1 MVESNDDPKASSSAR
16 MTNSVP
22 TNSNSKLGSTPTS
35 DAKKVATEV
44 EKSDRNIETND
55 VASALVHKRHTEGA
69 NVNYLDNRTDSTEVP
84 RKKAKAVVENGQ
96 ELLASLSRQLQEAE
110 NTRGENIAPG
120 DVELQANI
128 KRIKA
133 IMNAIGT
140 NYPTT
145 DTDSDAEPYYT
156 PEAVDGGE
164 VPNVATDRNGWVTVG
179 RFDSREKASKEAKK
193 YFKKDT
199 TYIKG
204 SSRKKTGRMYCVY
217 GCQEHGIQ
225 SCTTRVRIR
234 FNKQTNWEYEV
245 AAQNPK
251 ACLSTDT
258 NQKVTLYPNDAVKDA
273 NMNAAIGVDNKQ
285 FSKCGR
291 HYGVPE
297 AVKEKIME
305 TIQNSTIKVG
315 TDEMMNVLVEAGLST
330 GVTRKQIKVR
340 AL

>member
-1 MVESNDDPKASSSAR
+1 

-22 TNSNSKLGSTPTS
+22 TNSNSK
-35 DAKKVATEV
+35 
-44 EKSDRNIETND
+44 TN
-55 VASALVHKRHTEGA
+55 SKLIQI
-69 NVNYLDNRTDSTEVP
+69 
-84 RKKAKAVVENGQ
+84 Q

-133 IMNAIGT
+133 IMNAI
-140 NYPTT
+140 YPTT

-179 RFDSREKASKEAKK
+179 RFDSREKASNEAKK

-217 GCQEHGIQ
+217 GCREHGIQ

-340 AL
+340 AF